1 MTDMSRIT
9 PSSKGEKKLQTMKKI
24 ILFLPLLALACS
36 LTTQTVQAPNK
47 TRPEVKPVQDVPA
60 EVETCTITAL
70 KTLNLREAAG
80 TSSAVIAILDHG
92 EIVTIL
98 SDPDK
103 GNWIQVRT
111 MDNEGWIN
119 SNYCTRRTN
128 HE

>member
-1 MTDMSRIT
+1 MSRIT
-9 PSSKGEKKLQTMKKI
+9 TILERRKKLQTMKKI
-24 ILFLPLLALACS
+24 IPFLPLLALACS

-47 TRPEVKPVQDVPA
+47 TRPEVSPA
-60 EVETCTITAL
+60 QVAPTQTETCTITAL